1 MAKSAVAVLAGDAG
15 LQSAASRCFYLSYIN
30 LRCIIT
36 IAYVLLPSKHTAMT
50 TSTPPATPTVPAP
63 IAPHSLFEDVLAI
76 FTGTLFVSLG
86 VAMFNQVGLLTGGTA
101 GLAFL
106 LHYRTGLSFGLLFFL
121 INLPFYWLAW
131 RRMGWRFTLKTF
143 CSVALVSLMSGLHP
157 KLLSLA
163 TLSTVTPFYVAII
176 GGLMMGVGFI
186 VLFRHQASLGGI
198 NILAL
203 YLQDKHGIRAGKLQ
217 MGMDVVIVM
226 ASLLVVSPLALAASI
241 LGAVVLNLAITLNHR
256 PGRYM
261 AMS

>member
-1 MAKSAVAVLAGDAG
+1 M
-15 LQSAASRCFYLSYIN
+15 
-30 LRCIIT
+30 T
-36 IAYVLLPSKHTAMT
+36 IA
-50 TSTPPATPTVPAP
+50 TPPVSPTPPTTPAP

-143 CSVALVSLMSGLHP
+143 CSVALVSVMSGLHP

-163 TLSTVTPFYVAII
+163 TLTTVTPFYVAII

>member
-1 MAKSAVAVLAGDAG
+1 
-15 LQSAASRCFYLSYIN
+15 
-30 LRCIIT
+30 
-36 IAYVLLPSKHTAMT
+36 MT
-50 TSTPPATPTVPAP
+50 TDADP
-63 IAPHSLFEDVLAI
+63 IHNHTLLEDILAI
-76 FTGTLFVSLG
+76 LTGTLLVSLG
-86 VAMFNQVGLLTGGTA
+86 VSMFAQVGLLTGGTA

-106 LHYRTGLSFGLLFFL
+106 LHYATGIAFGWAFFL
-121 INLPFYWLAW
+121 LNLPFYWLAF

-143 CSVALVSLMSGLHP
+143 CSVALVSLLAGVHP
-157 KLLSLA
+157 KLMQMSSL
-163 TLSTVTPFYVAII
+163 TPFYVALI
-176 GGLMMGVGFI
+176 GGSMMGVGFI

-217 MGMDVVIVM
+217 MGMDVLIVL
-226 ASLLVVSPLALAASI
+226 ASLFMVSKLALVASI